1 MSDKSAP
8 EEMDVEEDF
17 ASDEVE
23 DPDNEDSDAA
33 EPEEDSD
40 AAEPEEDSDAAEP
53 QEDNEMTEGTNCLL
67 NRVCVQ
73 SRYRQ
78 KVPR

>member
-40 AAEPEEDSDAAEP
+40 AAEP
-53 QEDNEMTEGTNCLL
+53 QEDNEITEGTNCLL